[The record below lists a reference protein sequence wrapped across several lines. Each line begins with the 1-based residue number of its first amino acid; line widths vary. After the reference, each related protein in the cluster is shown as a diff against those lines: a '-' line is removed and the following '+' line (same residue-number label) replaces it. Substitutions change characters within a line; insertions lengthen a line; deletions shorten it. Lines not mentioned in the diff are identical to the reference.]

1 MLVVLADTHGTD
13 DPRLRGR
20 TAEAVDAADRI
31 VHAGDLVTEAVLD
44 ALHDRAPTRAVHG
57 NADADGVRDRLPA
70 TRTLSYGG
78 VRIAVTHT
86 HEGGATALSMLGRAR
101 DAALVASGHTHRPQV
116 VEGPSTLLNPG
127 SHADPRGA
135 RPTHAE
141 LRAVDGGLV
150 GAIRSVEG
158 TVVERFAVTPTAENG
173 PGWTNGAAEGNGEGG
188 R

>member
-20 TAEAVDAADRI
+20 TAAAVEAADRI
-31 VHAGDLVTEAVLD
+31 VHAGDLVTGAVLD
-44 ALHDRAPTRAVHG
+44 AFHDRAPTRAVHG
-57 NADADGVRDRLPA
+57 NADADAVRERLPA
-70 TRTLSYGG
+70 TRSLSYGG
-78 VRIAVTHT
+78 VRIAVVHT
-86 HEGGATALSMLGRAR
+86 REGGATALSMFGRAR
-101 DAALVASGHTHRPQV
+101 DAVLVVFGHTHRPTA
-116 VEGPSTLLNPG
+116 VEGPPTLLNPG

-158 TVVERFAVTPTAENG
+158 TVVERFAVTQSAGDRPGWPNG
-173 PGWTNGAAEGNGEGG
+173 PEGNGEGEG
-188 R
+188 